1 MLMTPIEKLW
11 NDIKFDLKPNP
22 INEEECRFVKI
33 EADNFFEIFAGVDG
47 SGFVIFAFCVGVR
60 PPMIDFETGAL
71 DYFRRQ
77 RVQGK
82 WLMALRL
89 KSDGLEQVFGRLC
102 QDLIDE
108 ATEVPTEAALISLFR
123 DRLILWKRLFQQG
136 NEGLMEPYQIKGLI
150 AELLALQ
157 SFITD
162 DPENPISPVVAWTG
176 PSRADQD
183 FLFPEKSIEIK
194 AISPF
199 VREVGIA
206 SAVQLDASVPLEL
219 HVYTLRD
226 SALDEEGSISLA
238 ILVFRLESILFKSTN
253 ALRLFRQKLLEA
265 GYVEHDYYKSVAYS
279 LTDIKKYFVSDG
291 FPRLTQSMLPNGVA
305 NITYSIS
312 LASMLPFQLTG
323 IVNAD

>member
-1 MLMTPIEKLW
+1 MLMTSIEKLW
-11 NDIKFDLKPNP
+11 SEIKFDLKPNA
-22 INEEECRFVKI
+22 ISEEECRFVKI

-47 SGFVIFAFCVGVR
+47 SGFVIFAFCVGAR

-136 NEGLMEPYQIKGLI
+136 NDGLLEPYQIKGLV

-157 SFITD
+157 SFIAD
-162 DPENPISPVVAWTG
+162 DPENLISSVVAWTG

-183 FLFPEKSIEIK
+183 FLFPEKAVEIK
-194 AISPF
+194 AIAPF
-199 VREVGIA
+199 AKEVSIA
-206 SAVQLDASVPLEL
+206 SAAQLEASVPLEL
-219 HVYTLRD
+219 HIYAFRD
-226 SALDEEGSISLA
+226 SAIDEEGAISLFA
-238 ILVFRLESILFKSTN
+238 LVTQLESQFSKSPS
-253 ALRLFRQKLLEA
+253 ALRIFRQKLFEA
-265 GYVEHDYYKSVAYS
+265 GYVEHDYYKSIAYS
-279 LTDIKKYFVSDG
+279 LADIKRYFVSDQ
-291 FPRLTQSMLPNGVA
+291 FPKFTQSMLPNGVV

-312 LASMLPFQLTG
+312 IASIFPFQITG